1 MIYNKEKE
9 MLYISGK
16 LVKLCHEP
24 LVSYVKGK
32 KKVGDEPYYQFCVL
46 ADEDESVADQIN
58 ALYYADADD
67 QFIPKWIK
75 GEAEVNE
82 DGQIFINFKSR
93 YDIKYFLP
101 DVETAYNLESLT
113 DAKGSIIGSD
123 VTLAVKCKE
132 GAMYVSAMRVDQLK
146 SVTVDDYFA

>member
-32 KKVGDEPYYQFCVL
+32 KKVGDEPFYQFCVL
-46 ADEDESVADQIN
+46 ADEDEAVADQIN
-58 ALYYADADD
+58 ALYYAVADD

-82 DGQIFINFKSR
+82 DGKIFVNFKSR

-101 DVETAYNLESLT
+101 DIETAFNLESLT

-132 GAMYVSAMRVDQLK
+132 GALYVSAMRVDQIK
-146 SVTVDDYFA
+146 SVSADDYFA

>member
-1 MIYNKEKE
+1 MVFNKEKE

-24 LVSYVKGK
+24 LVSFVKGK

-46 ADEDESVADQIN
+46 ADQDVAVADQIG
-58 ALYYADADD
+58 AVYYADADD

-75 GEAEVNE
+75 GDAEVNE
-82 DGQIFINFKSR
+82 DGKIFVNFKSR

-101 DVETAYNLESLT
+101 DIETAFNLESLT
-113 DAKGSIIGSD
+113 EAKGSIIGSD
-123 VTLAVKCKE
+123 
-132 GAMYVSAMRVDQLK
+132 R
-146 SVTVDDYFA
+146 